1 MVAKGKKTGGRDF
14 KKGQSGNPRGPKP
27 VPLEDRMKLRLS
39 HAQFVLTANKYLF
52 STKEEIRSILN
63 DPNTLALDLAVV
75 SLIHEAIKGDGRMLE
90 LLLSRLIGKVTQPI
104 EHSGPA
110 GGPIPVQDLSHL
122 SDEELDQEV
131 RKIRARLNMAVGD
144 ES

>member
-1 MVAKGKKTGGRDF
+1 MAKGKKTGGRDF

-27 VPLEDRMKLRLS
+27 MPVEERMKMRLT
-39 HAQFVLTANKYLF
+39 QTLFLVTANKYLF
-52 STKEEIRSILN
+52 STKNEIRDIVN
-63 DPNTLALDLAVV
+63 DPNTIALDLAVV
-75 SLIHEAIKGDGRMLE
+75 SWIHEAIKGDGRMLE
-90 LLLSRLIGKVTQPI
+90 LLVSRLIGKVTTPI

-122 SDEELDQEV
+122 SDEELAQEI

>member
-1 MVAKGKKTGGRDF
+1 MARGKKTGGRDF

-27 VPLEDRMKLRLS
+27 APLEERMKMRLTQ
-39 HAQFVLTANKYLF
+39 ALFILTANKYLF
-52 STKEEIRSILN
+52 STKAEIKEILEN
-63 DPNTLALDLAVV
+63 PNTIALDLAVV
-75 SLIHEAIKGDGRMLE
+75 SWIHAGIKGDGRLLE
-90 LLLSRLIGKVTQPI
+90 LLISRLIGKMTLSI
-104 EHSGPA
+104 EHSGPS

-122 SDEELDQEV
+122 SDEELAQEV

>member
-1 MVAKGKKTGGRDF
+1 MARGKKTGGRDF
-14 KKGQSGNPRGPKP
+14 KKGQSGNPKGPKP
-27 VPLEDRMKLRLS
+27 LPLEERMKMRLTQS
-39 HAQFVLTANKYLF
+39 LFVLTANKYLF
-52 STKEEIRSILN
+52 STKHEIKQVIDN
-63 DPNTLALDLAVV
+63 PDTIVLDLAVV
-75 SLIHEAIKGDGRMLE
+75 SWLHEAIKGDGRLLE
-90 LLLSRLIGKVTQPI
+90 LLVSRLIGKMTLSI

-122 SDEELDQEV
+122 SDEELAQEV